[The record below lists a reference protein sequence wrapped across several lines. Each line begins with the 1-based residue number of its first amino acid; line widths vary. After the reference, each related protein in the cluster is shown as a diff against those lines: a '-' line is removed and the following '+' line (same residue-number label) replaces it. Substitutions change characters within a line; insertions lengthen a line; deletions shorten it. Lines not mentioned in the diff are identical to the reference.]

1 MIIIPLSLYF
11 SVSWKSN
18 SWRIAIVLVW
28 VRAKVWNISS
38 SSSST
43 RFFYFVYFYT
53 TYDWLEIVPKRTFA
67 YSYSSYL
74 GVISFYN
81 YCNFWSISFNL
92 FFKCI
97 SYYCSRGGLY
107 MYYLRVYIMQLEL
120 SRADFLSIFLCVI
133 NIPPFLKIHLFINIK
148 YLY

>member
-1 MIIIPLSLYF
+1 MIIRPLSLYF

-28 VRAKVWNISS
+28 VRANVWNISS

-97 SYYCSRGGLY
+97 SYYCSRGG
-107 MYYLRVYIMQLEL
+107 YILPQ
-120 SRADFLSIFLCVI
+120 SIYNAVGIKPYQFSEYFPLHHKYPS
-133 NIPPFLKIHLFINIK
+133 IP
-148 YLY
+148 